1 MKLDSNNH
9 SVFKLFFHLVLVI
22 KYRRNVLDDEIA
34 LYLQKR
40 FVDIGEGFNIHLE
53 EMNHDN
59 DHLHVLF
66 RAEPNS
72 ELSKFINAYKSS
84 TSRMV
89 KKLYPR
95 VRSKLWKSAFWS
107 RSYCLISTGGV
118 STDVIRTYIESQ
130 GEKNG

>member
-1 MKLDSNNH
+1 M
-9 SVFKLFFHLVLVI
+9 FFHLVLVI
-22 KYRRNVLDDEIA
+22 KYRRNVLDDDIV

-40 FVDIGEGFNIHLE
+40 FEDIGEGFNIHLE
-53 EMNHDN
+53 EMNHDK
-59 DHLHVLF
+59 DHLHILF

>member
-1 MKLDSNNH
+1 MKLDNNNH
-9 SVFKLFFHLVLVI
+9 SVFKIFFHLVLVI
-22 KYRRNVLDDEIA
+22 KYRRKGLDDEIVS
-34 LYLQKR
+34 YLKER
-40 FVDIGEGFNIHLE
+40 FVHIGIRYNIHLE
-53 EMNHDN
+53 DMNHET
-59 DHLHVLF
+59 DHLHILF

-118 STDVIRTYIESQ
+118 TTDVIRNYIESQ
-130 GEKNG
+130 GENNG

>member
-9 SVFKLFFHLVLVI
+9 SVFKMFFHLVLVI

-40 FVDIGEGFNIHLE
+40 FEDIGKGFNIHLE

-95 VRSKLWKSAFWS
+95 VRSKLWKSSFWS

>member
-1 MKLDSNNH
+1 MKLDNNNH
-9 SVFKLFFHLVLVI
+9 SVFKMFFHLVLVI
-22 KYRRNVLDDEIA
+22 KYRRNVLDDEIVE
-34 LYLQKR
+34 YLHKR
-40 FVDIGEGFNIHLE
+40 FIEIGEGFNIHLE
-53 EMNHDN
+53 EMNHDK
-59 DHLHVLF
+59 DHLHILF
-66 RAEPNS
+66 RSEPNS

>member
-1 MKLDSNNH
+1 M
-9 SVFKLFFHLVLVI
+9 FFHLVLVI

-34 LYLQKR
+34 EYLRKR
-40 FVDIGEGFNIHLE
+40 FETIGQGFNIHLE
-53 EMNHDN
+53 EMNHDR
-59 DHLHVLF
+59 DHLHILF

-95 VRSKLWKSAFWS
+95 VRNKLWKSSFWS

-118 STDVIRTYIESQ
+118 TTEVIRIYIESQ
-130 GEKNG
+130 GDKNA

>member
-1 MKLDSNNH
+1 MKLDNNNH
-9 SVFKLFFHLVLVI
+9 SVFKMFFHLVLVI
-22 KYRRNVLDDEIA
+22 KYRRTVLEDDIVE
-34 LYLQKR
+34 YLHKR
-40 FVDIGEGFNIHLE
+40 FVEIGEGFNIHLE
-53 EMNHDN
+53 EMNHDK
-59 DHLHVLF
+59 DHLHILF

-118 STDVIRTYIESQ
+118 TTDVIRTYIESQ